1 MDSSGRIPTYRLRG
15 SSTENIMNP
24 YICIIKRFELLK
36 QLYPLTVILIKQGES
51 YFSLFDDAVKVS
63 EVTGNSLEKIPYK
76 DSLIHVCDFPFQ
88 FIDKFLPLLV
98 KSGRQVGICEMPYI
112 DPITFAQQLENFKS
126 AFQATIESYIE
137 FLDENAP
144 EWESDAWVIGGVLQT
159 YYRAGGAYGKAL
171 QKHDQI
177 GFNVGFQEYKRKFN
191 TRM

>member
-15 SSTENIMNP
+15 SSTKNIMDP
-24 YICIIKRFELLK
+24 YISLIQKFESIKK
-36 QLYPLTVILIKQGES
+36 TYPLPVVLIKQGEF
-51 YFSLFDDAVKVS
+51 YFSFFDDAVTVS
-63 EVTGNSLEKIPYK
+63 EVTGNFLENISYK
-76 DSLIHVCDFPFQ
+76 DSLVHVCDFPFQ
-88 FIDKFLPLLV
+88 FIDQFLPLLV
-98 KSGRQVGICEMPYI
+98 KHSGKVAISEIPYI
-112 DPITFAQQLENFKS
+112 DPITFAQQMENFKS

-144 EWESDAWVIGGVLQT
+144 EWESDAWIIGGVLQT

-171 QKHDQI
+171 QKHDPI